1 MATKK
6 KRTKPRTAK
15 AAPSKRAKAGTSKE
29 AAAHKKIL
37 YANALIVNG
46 GNKTQAAVTAGYKP
60 GRGAELAGYRLSKD
74 VVVRALLNERL
85 QKDAAISGLTV
96 ERTLLEL
103 SRMAYSDPRKL
114 KTKDG
119 KWIPLEELDDDTAAA
134 LASIDEDQVTKVVK
148 VNGKEKTVAEFIRKV
163 KLWDKNSALE
173 KAMKYHKLYED
184 TPPPAS
190 FGTVI
195 IVQAGA
201 LDDKI

>member
-6 KRTKPRTAK
+6 KRAKPRTAK
-15 AAPSKRAKAGTSKE
+15 PAPRKRAKAGTSKA

-37 YANALIVNG
+37 FASAYLANN
-46 GNKTQAAVTAGYKP
+46 GNKTQAAVAAGYKP
-60 GRGAELAGYRLSKD
+60 GHAAEVAGYRLCKD
-74 VVVRALLNERL
+74 VVVQALIKEGH
-85 QKDAAISGLTV
+85 QKAAAIAGLTV
-96 ERTLLEL
+96 ERTLVEL
-103 SRMAYSDPRKL
+103 ARMAYSDPRKL